1 MSAAELLLGVMWV
14 GVTLYAV
21 FAGADFGA
29 GFWDL
34 VAGGA
39 RRGAPARYRIEASIG
54 PVWEANHV
62 WLIFVLVILWT
73 GFPAAFA
80 AIASTLYVPLT
91 AAGVGIILRGAGFAL
106 RKPVAD
112 VRLQRTFGAAFAAS
126 SLVTPFFLGAVAGA
140 VASGRVPAGPVEDGR
155 IDPWAAWTGP
165 TSLLGGALAV
175 ATCAYLGAVFL
186 SADAARDAEKEL
198 TDRYRSSGIAAAGV
212 AGLLSL
218 GGIAVLR
225 FDAPR
230 LYAGLTGRALP
241 LVLIAAIAGAAS
253 LGLLIRRRFVPARA
267 AAVIAVVSVVWGW
280 AAGQYPALLVGQ
292 LSITG
297 GAGDPATLTAVLIS
311 LAVGAVLFVPPLIV
325 LLTLH
330 ARGRLGLDG
339 DPLGSDRA
347 PFGSDGEG
355 QIGGQPSG

>member
-1 MSAAELLLGVMWV
+1 MSAAEVLLAVMWV

-34 VAGGA
+34 LAGGA
-39 RRGAPARYRIEASIG
+39 REGASARHRIEASIA

-106 RKPVAD
+106 RKPVAE
-112 VRLQRTFGAAFAAS
+112 VAIQRAFGVAFAAS
-126 SLVTPFFLGAVAGA
+126 SVVTPFFLGAVAGA
-140 VASGRVPAGPVEDGR
+140 VASGRVPAGPVETGEV
-155 IDPWAAWTGP
+155 DPWSAWTGP
-165 TSLLGGALAV
+165 TSMLGGALAV
-175 ATCAYLGAVFL
+175 ATCGYLGAVFL
-186 SADAARDAEKEL
+186 AADARRDREL
-198 TDRYRSSGIAAAGV
+198 DLAARYRSSGIFAAVGAG
-212 AGLLSL
+212 ALSL

-225 FDAPR
+225 FDAPE
-230 LYAGLTGRALP
+230 LYSGLTGRALP
-241 LVLIAAIAGAAS
+241 LVLLSAIGG
-253 LGLLIRRRFVPARA
+253 LGSVALLARRNFVAARA
-267 AAVIAVVSVVWGW
+267 AAVAAVVAVVWGW
-280 AAGQYPALLVGQ
+280 AAGQYPALLVGE

-297 GAGDPATLTAVLIS
+297 GAGAPATLTAVLIS
-311 LAVGAVLFVPPLIV
+311 LGVGALLFVPPLAL

-330 ARGRLGLDG
+330 ARGRLGPDS
-339 DPLGSDRA
+339 P
-347 PFGSDGEG
+347 P
-355 QIGGQPSG
+355 

>member
-1 MSAAELLLGVMWV
+1 MSSAEILLAVMWV

-34 VAGGA
+34 LAGGA
-39 RRGAPARYRIEASIG
+39 REGASARHRIEVSIG

-106 RKPVAD
+106 RKPVAE
-112 VRLQRTFGAAFAAS
+112 VGLQRAFGAAFAAS
-126 SLVTPFFLGAVAGA
+126 SVVTPFFLGAVAGA
-140 VASGRVPAGPVEDGR
+140 VASGRVPAGPIETGDV
-155 IDPWAAWTGP
+155 DPWSAWTGP
-165 TSLLGGALAV
+165 TSILGGALAV

-186 SADAARDAEKEL
+186 AADARRDREMEL
-198 TDRYRSSGIAAAGV
+198 AARYRSSGIFAAIGAG
-212 AGLLSL
+212 ALSL

-225 FDAPR
+225 FDAPE
-230 LYAGLTGRALP
+230 LYSGLIGRGLP
-241 LVLIAAIAGAAS
+241 LVVVSGLAGVTS
-253 LGLLIRRRFVPARA
+253 VVLLARRSYVPARA
-267 AAVIAVVSVVWGW
+267 AAVVAVVAVVWGW
-280 AAGQYPALLVGQ
+280 AAGQYPALLVGE

-297 GAGDPATLTAVLIS
+297 GAGAEATLTAVLIS
-311 LAVGAVLFVPPLIV
+311 LAVGALLFVPPLV
-325 LLTLH
+325 LLLTLH
-330 ARGRLGLDG
+330 ARGRLGV
-339 DPLGSDRA
+339 SDR
-347 PFGSDGEG
+347 DGEVRN
-355 QIGGQPSG
+355 

>member
-1 MSAAELLLGVMWV
+1 MSSAELLLAVMWI

-34 VAGGA
+34 LAGGA
-39 RRGAPARYRIEASIG
+39 REGAPARHRIETSIA

-106 RKPVAD
+106 RKPVEE
-112 VRLQRTFGAAFAAS
+112 VRLQRAFGVAFAAS
-126 SLVTPFFLGAVAGA
+126 SVVTPFFLGAVAGA
-140 VASGRVPAGPVEDGR
+140 VASGRVPAGPVETGH
-155 IDPWAAWTGP
+155 IDSWSAWTGP

-175 ATCAYLGAVFL
+175 ATCAYLGSVFL
-186 SADAARDAEKEL
+186 AADARRDGEL
-198 TDRYRSSGIAAAGV
+198 DLVARYRRNGIAAAVG
-212 AGLLSL
+212 AGALSL
-218 GGIAVLR
+218 GGIVVLR
-225 FDAPR
+225 FDAPE
-230 LYAGLTGRALP
+230 LYSGLTGQALP
-241 LVLIAAIAGAAS
+241 LVVISALSGAAS
-253 LGLLIRRRFVPARA
+253 VGLLTRRLYVPARA
-267 AAVIAVVSVVWGW
+267 AAVGAVVSVVWGW
-280 AAGQYPALLVGQ
+280 AAGQYPALLVGE

-297 GAGDPATLTAVLIS
+297 GAGAPATLTAVLIS
-311 LAVGAVLFVPPLIV
+311 LAVGALLFVPPLAL

-330 ARGRLGLDG
+330 ARGRLG
-339 DPLGSDRA
+339 PESSDRVSEA
-347 PFGSDGEG
+347 GR
-355 QIGGQPSG
+355 

>member
-1 MSAAELLLGVMWV
+1 MTSAQALLAVMWI

-34 VAGGA
+34 LAGRA
-39 RRGAPARYRIEASIG
+39 RAGAPARHRIETSIG

-106 RKPVAD
+106 RKPVEEIG
-112 VRLQRTFGAAFAAS
+112 LQRAFGIAFAAS
-126 SLVTPFFLGAVAGA
+126 SVVTPFFLGAVAGA
-140 VASGRVPAGPVEDGR
+140 VASGRVPAAPVRNVPVE
-155 IDPWAAWTGP
+155 PWTAWTGP

-186 SADAARDAEKEL
+186 AADAARDNEIPLMA
-198 TDRYRSSGIAAAGV
+198 RYRLSGIGAAVV
-212 AGLLSL
+212 AGALSL

-225 FDAPR
+225 LDAPE
-230 LYAGLTGRALP
+230 LYSGLTGRALP
-241 LVLIAAIAGAAS
+241 LVVVSAVAGAAS
-253 LGLLIRRRFVPARA
+253 VAFLGRRRFVYARS
-267 AAVIAVVSVVWGW
+267 AAVVAVVAVVWGW
-280 AAGQYPALLVGQ
+280 AAGQYPALLVGE

-297 GAGDPATLTAVLIS
+297 GAGAPATLTAVLIS
-311 LAVGAVLFVPPLIV
+311 LGVGAMLFVPPLAV

-339 DPLGSDRA
+339 E
-347 PFGSDGEG
+347 GEV
-355 QIGGQPSG
+355 GGQAGR

>member
-1 MSAAELLLGVMWV
+1 MSSAELLLAVMWI

-34 VAGGA
+34 LAGGA
-39 RRGAPARYRIEASIG
+39 QKGAPARHRIEVSIA

-106 RKPVAD
+106 RKPIEEVG
-112 VRLQRTFGAAFAAS
+112 LQRAFGVAFAAS
-126 SLVTPFFLGAVAGA
+126 SVVTPFFLGAVAGA
-140 VASGRVPAGPVEDGR
+140 VASGRVPAGPVETTPV
-155 IDPWAAWTGP
+155 DPWSAWTGP

-186 SADAARDAEKEL
+186 AADARRDGEIDLVA
-198 TDRYRSSGIAAAGV
+198 RYRRNGVAAAVGAGV
-212 AGLLSL
+212 LSL
-218 GGIAVLR
+218 GGIAVLY
-225 FDAPR
+225 FDAPE
-230 LYAGLTGRALP
+230 LYAGRTGRALP
-241 LVLIAAIAGAAS
+241 LVIVSAVAGAAS
-253 LGLLIRRRFVPARA
+253 VALLTRRRFVPARA
-267 AAVIAVVSVVWGW
+267 AAVAAVVSVVWGW
-280 AAGQYPALLVGQ
+280 AAGQYPALLVGE

-297 GAGDPATLTAVLIS
+297 GAGAPATLTAVLIS
-311 LAVGAVLFVPPLIV
+311 LAIGALLFVPPLV
-325 LLTLH
+325 LLLSLH
-330 ARGRLGLDG
+330 ARGRLGL
-339 DPLGSDRA
+339 SDREA
-347 PFGSDGEG
+347 EIRG
-355 QIGGQPSG
+355 

>member
-1 MSAAELLLGVMWV
+1 MSSAELLLAVMWI

-34 VAGGA
+34 LAGGA
-39 RRGAPARYRIEASIG
+39 RSGAPARHRIEASIA

-106 RKPVAD
+106 RKPVEE
-112 VRLQRTFGAAFAAS
+112 VGLQRTFGAAFAAS
-126 SLVTPFFLGAVAGA
+126 SVVTPFFLGAVAGA
-140 VASGRVPAGPVEDGR
+140 VASGRVPAGPIETVPV
-155 IDPWAAWTGP
+155 DPWSAWTGP

-186 SADAARDAEKEL
+186 AADARRDAEL
-198 TDRYRSSGIAAAGV
+198 DLVARYRRHGIAAAVG
-212 AGLLSL
+212 AGALSL
-218 GGIAVLR
+218 GGIVVLR
-225 FDAPR
+225 LDAPE
-230 LYAGLTGRALP
+230 LYSGLTSRGLP
-241 LVLIAAIAGAAS
+241 LVIMSAAAGLAS
-253 LGLLIRRRFVPARA
+253 VVLLFRRRFVAART
-267 AAVIAVVSVVWGW
+267 AAVGAVVAVVWGW
-280 AAGQYPALLVGQ
+280 AAGQYPALLVGE

-297 GAGDPATLTAVLIS
+297 GAGSPATLTAVLVS
-311 LAVGAVLFVPPLIV
+311 LTVGAVLFVPPLAL

-330 ARGRLGLDG
+330 ARGRLGPATGG
-339 DPLGSDRA
+339 DATGRP
-347 PFGSDGEG
+347 
-355 QIGGQPSG
+355 QP

>member
-1 MSAAELLLGVMWV
+1 MSAAELLLAVMWV

-34 VAGGA
+34 LAGGA
-39 RRGAPARYRIEASIG
+39 RRGAPARHRIETSIA

-106 RKPVAD
+106 RKPVEE
-112 VRLQRTFGAAFAAS
+112 VGLQRTFGAAFAAAS
-126 SLVTPFFLGAVAGA
+126 VVTPFFLGTVAGA
-140 VASGRVPAGPVEDGR
+140 VASGRVPAGPVEDGQ
-155 IDPWAAWTGP
+155 IDTWSAWTGP

-186 SADAARDAEKEL
+186 AADAQRDTETAL
-198 TDRYRSSGIAAAGV
+198 TTRYRRSGITAALVAGV
-212 AGLLSL
+212 LSL
-218 GGIAVLR
+218 GGVAVLR
-225 FDAPR
+225 FDAPE
-230 LYAGLTGRALP
+230 LYSGLTGRALP
-241 LVLIAAIAGAAS
+241 LVVISALCGSAS
-253 LGLLIRRRFVPARA
+253 VALLATGRYVTARA
-267 AAVIAVVSVVWGW
+267 AAVGAVIAVVWGW
-280 AAGQYPALLVGQ
+280 AAGQYPALLVGE

-297 GAGDPATLTAVLIS
+297 GAGAPATLTAVLIS
-311 LAVGAVLFVPPLIV
+311 LAVGALLFVPPLAV

-330 ARGRLGLDG
+330 ARGRL
-339 DPLGSDRA
+339 SH
-347 PFGSDGEG
+347 SDGEVRG
-355 QIGGQPSG
+355 QSSR

>member
-1 MSAAELLLGVMWV
+1 MSAAEILLAVMWI

-34 VAGGA
+34 LAGGA
-39 RRGAPARYRIEASIG
+39 RAGASARHRIEASIA

-106 RKPVAD
+106 RKPVEEIG
-112 VRLQRTFGAAFAAS
+112 LQRTFGVAFAAS
-126 SLVTPFFLGAVAGA
+126 SVVTPFFLGAVAGA
-140 VASGRVPAGPVEDGR
+140 VASGRVPAGPIETGR
-155 IDPWAAWTGP
+155 VDPWSAWTGP

-186 SADAARDAEKEL
+186 AADARRDREIDLVA
-198 TDRYRSSGIAAAGV
+198 RYRRNGIAAAVGAGV
-212 AGLLSL
+212 LSL
-218 GGIAVLR
+218 GGIVVLR

-230 LYAGLTGRALP
+230 LYEGLTGRALP
-241 LVLIAAIAGAAS
+241 LVIVSALAGIGS
-253 LGLLIRRRFVPARA
+253 VVLLAQRRYVPARA
-267 AAVIAVVSVVWGW
+267 AAVVAVVSVVWGW
-280 AAGQYPALLVGQ
+280 AAGQYPALLVGE
-292 LSITG
+292 LSISG
-297 GAGDPATLTAVLIS
+297 GAGAPATLTAVLIS
-311 LAVGAVLFVPPLIV
+311 LGIGALLFVPPLA
-325 LLTLH
+325 LLLSLH
-330 ARGRLGLDG
+330 ARGRLGLS
-339 DPLGSDRA
+339 SDRV
-347 PFGSDGEG
+347 GETRR
-355 QIGGQPSG
+355 